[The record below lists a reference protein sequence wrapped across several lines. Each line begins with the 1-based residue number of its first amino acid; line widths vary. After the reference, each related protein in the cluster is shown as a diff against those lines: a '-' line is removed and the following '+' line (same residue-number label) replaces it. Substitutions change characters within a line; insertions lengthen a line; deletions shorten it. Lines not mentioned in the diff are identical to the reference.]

1 MDRSL
6 LLDLPVFL
14 AVARHGNMTK
24 AAAALNTVQSNVT
37 SRVKRL
43 EDDLGATL
51 LVRGARKLHL
61 TPEGEALMPYA
72 LRLEELDRDIQSQF
86 GTELGPQ
93 SGSLRIG
100 AIETF
105 AASHLVDLISD
116 FSSQHPYV
124 DLSVQTGGTDLLRKR
139 VLDSDL
145 DVAFVS
151 RRSNDPVLREEK
163 VLDDELVVLAP
174 RSLKSLGDLTDP
186 RHAKLRILVQRIGC
200 SFTARLVE
208 HLRETGQPARATHA
222 VGTLEGLI
230 GSVRAGSGVAVLPRS
245 YLADSRARNL
255 SLLPMPEGL
264 SPVEIYLVVQRW
276 NLPIRLLNAFVQSC
290 LANKAVRGS

>member
-6 LLDLPVFL
+6 LTDLPVFL

-24 AAAALNTVQSNVT
+24 AAAVLNTVQSNVT
-37 SRVKRL
+37 SRIKRL

-51 LVRGARKLHL
+51 LVRGVRKLHL
-61 TPEGEALMPYA
+61 TPEGESLMPYA
-72 LRLEELDRDIQSQF
+72 LRLEELDRDIKSQF
-86 GTELGPQ
+86 GAELGPQ

-105 AASHLVDLISD
+105 AASHLVDIISK
-116 FSSQHPYV
+116 FSGQHPYV
-124 DLSVQTGGTDLLRKR
+124 DLSVQTGGTDILRKR
-139 VLDSDL
+139 VLDSEL
-145 DVAFVS
+145 DIAFVS
-151 RRSNDPVLREEK
+151 RRSNDPALREEK
-163 VLDDELVVLAP
+163 VLNDELVVLAP
-174 RSLKSLGDLTDP
+174 RSLKSLKDFTHP
-186 RHAKLRILVQRIGC
+186 RHAKLRILVQRVGC

-208 HLRETGQPARATHA
+208 HLRETRQPARAAHA

-245 YLADSRARNL
+245 YLCASRAKNL
-255 SLLPMPEGL
+255 LLLPMPKEL
-264 SPVEIYLVVQRW
+264 SSVEIYLVVQRW

-290 LANKAVRGS
+290 LANKIAC

>member
-14 AVARHGNMTK
+14 AVVRHGNMTK

-37 SRVKRL
+37 SRIKRL

-61 TPEGEALMPYA
+61 TPEGEALMAYA

-86 GTELGPQ
+86 GTNLGPQ

-105 AASHLVDLISD
+105 AASHLVDLISK
-116 FSSQHPYV
+116 FSGQHPYV
-124 DLSVQTGGTDLLRKR
+124 DLSVQTGGTDALRKR

-151 RRSNDPVLREEK
+151 RRSNDPALREEK

-174 RSLKSLGDLTDP
+174 RSLKNLEDLTDP

-208 HLRETGQPARATHA
+208 YLRETGQPARATHA

-230 GSVRAGSGVAVLPRS
+230 GSVRAGSGIAVLPRS
-245 YLADSRARNL
+245 YLSPLRAKNL
-255 SLLPMPEGL
+255 SLLPMPEAQ
-264 SPVEIYLVVQRW
+264 SSVEIYLVVQRW
-276 NLPIRLLNAFVQSC
+276 NLPIRLLNTFVQSC
-290 LANKAVRGS
+290 LANQATR